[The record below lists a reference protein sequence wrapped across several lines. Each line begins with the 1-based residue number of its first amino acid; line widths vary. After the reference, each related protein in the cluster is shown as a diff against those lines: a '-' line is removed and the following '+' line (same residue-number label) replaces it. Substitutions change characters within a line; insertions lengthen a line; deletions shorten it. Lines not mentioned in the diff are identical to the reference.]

1 MSEARRREIEQLNSC
16 ASSDNNPNKWNEG
29 SRNQL
34 CAGEIEYLDP
44 RYSLDYYHSDIVW
57 EEYEGFDE
65 AYTSCSE
72 GSMIAYFPRHFIE
85 P

>member
-1 MSEARRREIEQLNSC
+1 MSEARRPEIEQFNFY
-16 ASSDNNPNKWNEG
+16 ANSDNNPKRWNEG

-44 RYSLDYYHSDIVW
+44 RYSLDYYQSDIVR

-65 AYTSCSE
+65 AYTSRSE